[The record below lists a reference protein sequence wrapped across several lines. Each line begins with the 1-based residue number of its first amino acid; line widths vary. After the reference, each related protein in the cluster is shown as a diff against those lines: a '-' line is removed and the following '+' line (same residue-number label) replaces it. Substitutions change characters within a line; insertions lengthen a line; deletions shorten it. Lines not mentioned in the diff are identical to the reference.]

1 MRSLIHDRLAGK
13 TVSAVLTNGQEL
25 IIQLTTGEE
34 IVIGWS
40 LISGPFFM
48 QQNVR
53 IALPTMQLDGAIGV
67 L

>member
-1 MRSLIHDRLAGK
+1 MRSLIHDRLSGK

-25 IIQLTTGEE
+25 IVQLTTGEE

-40 LISGPFFM
+40 PIDGPVFLK
-48 QQNVR
+48 QNVR
-53 IALPTMQLDGAIGV
+53 IALPTMALDGIIGV

>member
-1 MRSLIHDRLAGK
+1 MRALIHDRLAGK
-13 TVSAVLTNGQEL
+13 TVFAVLTNGQEL

-40 LISGPFFM
+40 QIDGPVFLK
-48 QQNVR
+48 QNVR
-53 IALPTMQLDGAIGV
+53 IALPTMTLDGIIGV